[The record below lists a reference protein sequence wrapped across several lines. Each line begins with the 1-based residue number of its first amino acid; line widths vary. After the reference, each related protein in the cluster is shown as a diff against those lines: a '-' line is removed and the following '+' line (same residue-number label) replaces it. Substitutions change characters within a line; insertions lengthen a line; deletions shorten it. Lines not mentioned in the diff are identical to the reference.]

1 VPRGSAPTCS
11 QEKMREWQ
19 KQLEALTSQV
29 SQLMN
34 EKSQLE
40 TRTRIL
46 EQIVVVNTHH
56 EERLHCNKVGGACKL
71 GCKQACTTDGAGP
84 PTRVHSGSYAW
95 LAIFCEIKRVCLAC
109 HIGPS
114 ASYSFQRAQKC
125 GGPDDEH
132 ARHCRDQ

>member
-1 VPRGSAPTCS
+1 
-11 QEKMREWQ
+11 MREWQ

-56 EERLHCNKVGGACKL
+56 EERLHCNEVGGA
-71 GCKQACTTDGAGP
+71 
-84 PTRVHSGSYAW
+84 S
-95 LAIFCEIKRVCLAC
+95 VCL
-109 HIGPS
+109 S
-114 ASYSFQRAQKC
+114 
-125 GGPDDEH
+125 
-132 ARHCRDQ
+132 